1 VNAPGDPTL
10 PDRAS
15 AAGAAADARHCE
27 IITDPQRAVS
37 LVQGGTRSE
46 RRLHTLWRIVG
57 QRLMRLTF
65 HNWYGIRRGLLRLFG
80 ANIHPTAR
88 IRPSVRISH
97 PWRLSVGAHT
107 AVGDH
112 AILFCLGPIT
122 IGSRCTIS
130 QYAHLC
136 AGSHD
141 YTAREMTLVAHPITI
156 EDDVWIAADV
166 FVGPGVTVGRDSVVG
181 ARSTVFH
188 TLPEHS
194 ICAGDNARPI
204 GRREIRWPPA
214 LATQRLPC
222 E

>member
-1 VNAPGDPTL
+1 VTCPGAPSPHEGAEP
-10 PDRAS
+10 
-15 AAGAAADARHCE
+15 AGARDVLRADL
-27 IITDPQRAVS
+27 ITDPTRAVA
-37 LVQGGTRSE
+37 LVQGGTRAE
-46 RRLHTLWRIVG
+46 RRLHALWRICG
-57 QRLMRLTF
+57 QPLMRLTF
-65 HNWYGIRRGLLRLFG
+65 HNWYGIRRALLRLFG
-80 ANIHPTAR
+80 ARIDATAR

-141 YTAREMTLVAHPITI
+141 YTTRQMTLVARPITI

-166 FVGPGVTVGRDSVVG
+166 FVGPGVTVGRDTVVG

-188 TLPEHS
+188 SLPPGS
-194 ICAGDNARPI
+194 ICAGDNARPV
-204 GRREIRWPPA
+204 GVREIRWPA
-214 LATQRLPC
+214 RSIET
-222 E
+222 